1 MNISMS
7 QEAVISMSQEA
18 VQGFVGASHGSFSV
32 QRNMDLG
39 SFEVVECNTPT
50 VILIGPALV
59 LDKYHTS
66 PGVLIGSTLVVHAP
80 RRTWETVY
88 EYRASQDECVESGM
102 PAALKDLRG
111 VRIDTPDRA
120 DTKSVLA
127 QCPELLRVLTEASAR
142 IRTLF
147 GEDAKLVLEVFRNP
161 EAMNPDACLY
171 LVIKTGLAPS
181 EAGLLLDQ
189 LDEEW
194 WLDTMPGTGGRLSIT
209 VAPLHG

>member
-1 MNISMS
+1 
-7 QEAVISMSQEA
+7 
-18 VQGFVGASHGSFSV
+18 
-32 QRNMDLG
+32 
-39 SFEVVECNTPT
+39 
-50 VILIGPALV
+50 
-59 LDKYHTS
+59 
-66 PGVLIGSTLVVHAP
+66 
-80 RRTWETVY
+80 
-88 EYRASQDECVESGM
+88 M